1 MRAAIFHAPLD
12 VRIEDRPEPAAGPGE
27 LVIRIDAAL
36 TCGTNAK
43 TYRRGHPVLLGPP
56 PAPFGHEYAGTVVA
70 AGLGAPFAVGARVCG
85 ANSAP
90 CGACAA
96 CLRGREELCA
106 NLLPLLNG
114 AYAELLRIPARIA
127 AVNVHALPDGVRPE
141 LAAMIEPLAC
151 ALNGVD
157 ASEARAGERVAVLGR
172 GALGR
177 MIAAALV
184 ARGCEVVTLAS
195 RDADPELPCERVIE
209 AAGTLEAWE
218 RAVRLTA
225 PGGTCVLFGGLP
237 RGDELRVDAYRL
249 HYEALTLRGVFHH
262 APRHVRAALDLIAGH
277 PSAFAELLT
286 HEFPLEDVTMPLAMN
301 AGLAPRDGLLKAV
314 IRPSVRG

>member
-1 MRAAIFHAPLD
+1 VKAAIFHAPLD
-12 VRIEDRPEPAAGPGE
+12 VRIEDRPEPEAGPGE
-27 LVIRIDAAL
+27 LVVRIDAAL
-36 TCGTNAK
+36 TCGTDAK

-70 AGLGAPFAVGARVCG
+70 AGAGAPFAAGTRVCG

-127 AVNVHALPDGVRPE
+127 AVNVHRLPDGLRPE
-141 LAAMIEPLAC
+141 LAAMVEPLGC
-151 ALNGVD
+151 ALNGVE

-177 MIAAALV
+177 MLATALA
-184 ARGCEVVTLAS
+184 ARGCDVLTLAS
-195 RDADPELPCERVIE
+195 RDPDPATPCERVIE

-262 APRHVRAALDLIAGH
+262 APRHVRAALDLIAARPG
-277 PSAFAELLT
+277 PFAELLT
-286 HEFPLEDVTMPLAMN
+286 HEFPLADVTTPLAMN
-301 AGLAPRDGLLKAV
+301 AGLKPRDGLLKAV
-314 IRPSVRG
+314 IRPNG